1 MKKFFKGILKHK
13 KPIVIFSLAAIIC
26 TAVYTDYITNSGN
39 TPLSDYLYTSS
50 ASDASTKILGE
61 AKLVDKTEIIEDTS
75 PNYFDTASINRE
87 RSRDEALET
96 LQVVVDSAETM
107 PDVKDKALS
116 EMMQIAAD
124 IETETNVEEM
134 IKAKGFSDCV
144 AIISGEKINVIV
156 KTPGLLT
163 AEVAQITEIV
173 MNETGKTPDN
183 INIVES
189 NGLIDAISENTESA

>member
-1 MKKFFKGILKHK
+1 MKKVLKGILKHK
-13 KPIVIFSLAAIIC
+13 KPIIIFSLAAVIC
-26 TAVYTDYITNSGN
+26 TAVYTDFLTSGS
-39 TPLSDYLYTSS
+39 TSSLSDYLYTSGTN
-50 ASDASTKILGE
+50 TKILGE
-61 AKLVDKTEIIEDTS
+61 AKLVDKTETIEDTF

-124 IETETNVEEM
+124 IETEANVEEM
-134 IKAKGFSDCV
+134 IKAKGFSDCI
-144 AIISGEKINVIV
+144 AIISGENINVIV
-156 KTPGLLT
+156 KSPGLLT

-173 MNETGKTPDN
+173 MNETGKSPEN
-183 INIVES
+183 IKIVES
-189 NGLIDAISENTESA
+189 SGIIEETQSEAESA

>member
-13 KPIVIFSLAAIIC
+13 KPIIIFSLAAVIC
-26 TAVYTDYITNSGN
+26 TAVYTDYLTSG
-39 TPLSDYLYTSS
+39 TTSPLSDYLYTSNV
-50 ASDASTKILGE
+50 SDTSTKILGE
-61 AKLVDKTEIIEDTS
+61 AKLVDKTETIEDSS

-87 RSRDEALET
+87 RSRDEALQT

-116 EMMQIAAD
+116 EMMQIASD

-134 IKAKGFSDCV
+134 IKAKGFTDCV

-173 MNETGKTPDN
+173 MNETGKTPDQ

-189 NGLIDAISENTESA
+189 SGLLTESESIAESV

>member
-1 MKKFFKGILKHK
+1 MNQLFKSILKHK
-13 KPIVIFSLAAIIC
+13 KPIVIFSVAAVIC
-26 TAVYTDYITNSGN
+26 TAVYTDYISQGRA
-39 TPLSDYLYTSS
+39 PSLSDYLYTKDVS
-50 ASDASTKILGE
+50 AGNTKILGE
-61 AKLVDKTEIIEDTS
+61 AKLVDKTETLESST
-75 PNYFDTASINRE
+75 PNFFDTASINRE

-116 EMMQIAAD
+116 EMMQIASD
-124 IETETNVEEM
+124 IETEANVEEM

-144 AIISGEKINVIV
+144 AIISGENINVIV

-173 MNETGKTPDN
+173 MNETGKSPEN
-183 INIVES
+183 IKIVES
-189 NGLIDAISENTESA
+189 DGILQTSTTDETNV

>member
-13 KPIVIFSLAAIIC
+13 KPIVIFSLAAVIC
-26 TAVYTDYITNSGN
+26 TAVYTDYLTSGT
-39 TPLSDYLYTSS
+39 TPLSDYLYTSNV
-50 ASDASTKILGE
+50 SDTSTKILGE
-61 AKLVDKTEIIEDTS
+61 AKLVDKTEVIEDTS

-87 RSRDEALET
+87 RSRDEALQT

-116 EMMQIAAD
+116 EMMQIASD

-134 IKAKGFSDCV
+134 IKAKGFTDCV

-173 MNETGKTPDN
+173 MNETGKTPDQ

-189 NGLIDAISENTESA
+189 SGLLTESKSIAESV